1 MTTLGELFFG
11 KDVIDV
17 FNEME
22 EALEF
27 LELFEEDK
35 TIEEKEITLTIKTK
49 NTKGEIQTADL
60 TIPPEMERYVK
71 KILKKKIRWIKKRS
85 SGLLAWLLC

>member
-1 MTTLGELFFG
+1 MATLGELFFG
-11 KDVIDV
+11 RELVELMD
-17 FNEME
+17 EME

-35 TIEEKEITLTIKTK
+35 TIDEKEITLTIKTK

-71 KILKKKIRWIKKRS
+71 KMLKKKMRLIKRKG
-85 SGLLAWLLC
+85 GLLAWLLC